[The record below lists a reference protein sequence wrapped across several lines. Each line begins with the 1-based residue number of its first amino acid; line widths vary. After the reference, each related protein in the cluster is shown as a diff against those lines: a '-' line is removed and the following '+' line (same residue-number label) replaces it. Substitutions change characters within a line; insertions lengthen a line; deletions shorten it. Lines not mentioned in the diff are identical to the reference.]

1 MTQEAYCSFEVA
13 KLLKGKG
20 FLQDVNLR
28 MIQNLSYYDN
38 IGLCHNLSKYYDSLI
53 QDKIDFVIAPTHQ
66 MACAWLRERNIG
78 IVPEI
83 HTTQDP
89 KNYYWSACIFYLNK
103 PWDILH
109 YVSEP
114 SKNVIDGYNGVI
126 EQALKYSLEKLI

>member
-1 MTQEAYCSFEVA
+1 MKEAYCSYEIS
-13 KLLKGKG
+13 KLIKEKG
-20 FLQDVNLR
+20 FDWTC
-28 MIQNLSYYDN
+28 ISYYVDYEPNDVKYSMLFEDN
-38 IGLCHNLSKYYDSLI
+38 TTWEERCCS
-53 QDKIDFVIAPTHQ
+53 APTHQ

-89 KNYYWSACIFYLNK
+89 KNYYWSAYIFYLNK

-114 SKNVIDGYNGVI
+114 SKNVIDGYNSVI
-126 EQALKYSLEKLI
+126 EQALKYTLENLI